1 MNNKRKGTEY
11 ENKVFK
17 CLSSGSLWFDKGD
30 IKTDTHL
37 IDCKYT
43 EKKGFRITSKIL
55 QKIWNEALDSNKLPA
70 LIIGIKDGDTIWNL
84 NVQINKGGELL

>member
-1 MNNKRKGTEY
+1 MNNKRKGNEY
-11 ENKVFK
+11 EERVRK
-17 CLSSGSLWFDKGD
+17 CIASGALWFDKGD

-43 EKKGFRITSKIL
+43 EQKGFRITSKIL

-70 LIIGIKDGDTIWNL
+70 LIIGIKDKNCTWNL
-84 NVQINKGGELL
+84 SIQINREGN